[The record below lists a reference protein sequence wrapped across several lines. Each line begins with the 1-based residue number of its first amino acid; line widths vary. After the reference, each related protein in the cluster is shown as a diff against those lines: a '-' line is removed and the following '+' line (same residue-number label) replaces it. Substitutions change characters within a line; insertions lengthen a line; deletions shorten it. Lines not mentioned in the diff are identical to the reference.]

1 VGVTGAPSIDGIDI
15 IDVLGRG
22 ASSIVYLARQ
32 TRFDRQV
39 AVKVLDVTG
48 QPDMVA
54 RLYVN
59 ECRTVGRLA
68 SHPNIVTVFDGDQAG
83 DGRPYLVMEYLGG
96 GSLADRVADATPLP
110 VDDVLRIGVELAG
123 ALETAHRNGIV
134 HGDVKPQNVLFGRSG
149 QAVLGDF
156 GIARLSSG
164 ASSRSLS
171 VFTPLHAAPE
181 LFDGDAVTPRTDVY
195 GLGSTLFQLLDG
207 RPAVGESTESPLVI
221 ARRVAL
227 GDRRS
232 LQRPDV
238 PERLVELIHS
248 MMDPDP
254 AARPATALEVGET
267 LREIEQVRDVP
278 ATALVIFDALD
289 EEVAPPPDRAE
300 LAASIRS
307 GGTSGDVAQTI
318 PPPGP
323 DRPRTAWALTTVA
336 VVLVLGL
343 LAGIVAL
350 LARSGPESSS
360 AAAPEPE
367 SSAPPLESTTSTA
380 PAGSEPTTT
389 TPAGTVRQSTVT
401 SLPDKATSIPGLQP
415 NISYDVV
422 GDRLGD
428 SSQVLLSKLGDGV
441 ATLGPL
447 APSISVVEV
456 ALPIVQR
463 LPAEGEWLAFNTVD
477 NPECNGFR
485 TDRFVVRGMWDKL
498 AVYEGGQGGLRVL
511 EFATPEQ
518 ARQMFLAWSLEQG
531 AEPGDCVGFARPFG
545 LADPETAM
553 VTHHDPTLDL
563 GPDVLYNTWLQ
574 PPPPGSPE
582 FTSVRTFLT
591 QRGTVLLSG
600 AIGSKGPPPDAAAME
615 RMLRGA
621 WAALG

>member
-1 VGVTGAPSIDGIDI
+1 ML
-15 IDVLGRG
+15 DVLGRG
-22 ASSIVYLARQ
+22 ASSVVYLARQ
-32 TRFDRQV
+32 PRFDRQI
-39 AVKVLDVTG
+39 AVKVLDVAG

-54 RLYVN
+54 RMYVN

-68 SHPNIVTVFDGDQAG
+68 SHPNIVTVFDGDQAD
-83 DGRPYLVMEYLGG
+83 DGRPYLMMEYLAG
-96 GSLADRVADATPLP
+96 GSLAERVADATPLP
-110 VDDVLRIGVELAG
+110 VDEVLRIGVELAG

-164 ASSRSLS
+164 ATSRSLS

-181 LFDGDAVTPRTDVY
+181 LFEGDAVTPRTDVY
-195 GLGSTLFQLLDG
+195 GLGSTLFLLLDG
-207 RPAVGESTESPLVI
+207 RPAVGEPTESPLVI

-227 GDRRS
+227 GDRRA

-238 PERLVELIHS
+238 PERLVELVHS

-254 AARPATALEVGET
+254 AGRPASALEVGEV
-267 LREIEQVRDVP
+267 LREIEQAREVP

-289 EEVAPPPDRAE
+289 EASSPPPDRAA

-307 GGTSGDVAQTI
+307 GGVAADVAQTI
-318 PPPGP
+318 PPPAP
-323 DRPRTAWALTTVA
+323 DRPRTAWVLTTVA
-336 VVLVLGL
+336 VVLVLML
-343 LAGIVAL
+343 LGGIAAL
-350 LARSGPESSS
+350 LARSGPESNS
-360 AAAPEPE
+360 AASSPSE
-367 SSAPPLESTTSTA
+367 SAPPPAPLESTTSS
-380 PAGSEPTTT
+380 PAAGAEPSTTQLDG
-389 TPAGTVRQSTVT
+389 AARQSTVT

-428 SSQVLLSKLGDGV
+428 SSQVLLSQLGDGV
-441 ATLGPL
+441 ATLAPL

-456 ALPIVQR
+456 GLPIVQR

-477 NPECNGFR
+477 NPECKGFR

-498 AVYEGGQGGLRVL
+498 AVYDGGQGGLRVL

-563 GPDVLYNTWLQ
+563 GPDVLYNSWLQ

-582 FTSVRTFLT
+582 FTSVRTFVT
-591 QRGTVLLSG
+591 QRGTLLLSG
-600 AIGSKGPPPDAAAME
+600 AIGSKGAPPDAAAME
-615 RMLRGA
+615 RTLRGA
-621 WAALG
+621 WDALG